1 MHKTTTKDGARTVNA
16 MSVDVEDYYQ
26 VGAFK
31 KVIDPA
37 DWDSY
42 PFRAGDNTRRAL
54 DLFAEFDVKSTFFT
68 LGWVA
73 ERDPG
78 LIRAIVDAGHE
89 LACHGY
95 GHQLVFDIGETVF
108 REDVRRAKS
117 MLEDIAG
124 VAVRGYRAPSYS
136 VTQRSLWAYDVLID
150 EGFTYSSSVFPI
162 YHDVYG
168 IPHSPRFPYIVE
180 REKGSIREFPITTY
194 PFRFLGRKLDLPFSG
209 GGYFRLL
216 PFPMIDRALR
226 RINVG
231 DGMPGMVYFHP
242 WEIDPG
248 QPRISGASLKSR
260 FRHYVNLSRTWGKL
274 QKLLG
279 NHRFAPVKDV
289 LAAMTLRKASTLENA

>member
-1 MHKTTTKDGARTVNA
+1 MGKTMPEDRGPQVNA

-31 KVIDPA
+31 NVIDPA

-42 PFRAGDNTRRAL
+42 PFRAGDNTRRVL
-54 DLFAEFDVKSTFFT
+54 DLFDEFGVKSTFFS
-68 LGWVA
+68 LGWIA
-73 ERDPG
+73 ERDPD
-78 LIRAIVDAGHE
+78 LIRKIVDAGHE

-95 GHQLVFDIGETVF
+95 GHQLVFEIGPEAF
-108 REDVRRAKS
+108 REDIHRAKG

-124 VAVRGYRAPSYS
+124 VAVHGYRAPSYS
-136 VTQRSLWAYDVLID
+136 VTHKSMWAWDILID
-150 EGFTYSSSVFPI
+150 EGFTYDSSVFPI

-168 IPHSPRFPYIVE
+168 IPNSPRFPYLVE
-180 REKGSIREFPITTY
+180 REKGSIKEFPITTY

-216 PFPMIDRALR
+216 PFGLIDRALH
-226 RINVG
+226 RINSG
-231 DGMPGMVYFHP
+231 DGMPGVVYFHP

-248 QPRISGASLKSR
+248 QPRISGAGLKSR

-274 QKLLG
+274 HKLLG
-279 NHRFAPVKDV
+279 KYRFAPVKDV
-289 LAAMTLRKASTLENA
+289 LAAMTLQQASTMENA